1 MYSRTTF
8 FKDDVFRVRRYVSC
22 EDFSHPMCPRHPVG
36 FDVITNT
43 SFQRGCLSCAKVC
56 LGCKNVFCMFRVN
69 ICFFPRYVHVSCKHE
84 HIFSFLDMKHI
95 CLYLF
100 FPRYD
105 IFSFLDMKHIC
116 CMFTQKR
123 KRKDMFM
130 FTQKHIFSFLDMK
143 HIFAKTCFA
152 CFV

>member
-1 MYSRTTF
+1 VIMTSRTSFVCVCECVCACVCVITSSL
-8 FKDDVFRVRRYVSC
+8 KRAVR
-22 EDFSHPMCPRHPVG
+22 D
-36 FDVITNT
+36 DVITNT